1 MTHDCQDKKTCLPV
15 TTLSACRYMVS
26 VVTPGELLKAWR
38 ARVGLT
44 QEELASAGEVT
55 RSYVNDC
62 EADRAS
68 PTVRTLLRLIAAI
81 ERSYGPL
88 GKTEHRRL
96 ARFFL
101 GPSVEGTL
109 IVAKETIP
117 LEGRRR

>member
-1 MTHDCQDKKTCLPV
+1 
-15 TTLSACRYMVS
+15 MVS

-38 ARVGLT
+38 AKVGLT
-44 QEELASAGEVT
+44 QEELATAVGVG
-55 RSYVNDC
+55 RSYVNDY

-68 PTVRTLLRLIAAI
+68 PSVRTLLRFVAAI

-88 GKTEHRRL
+88 GKDEHMRL

-109 IVAKETIP
+109 IVARHAIP
-117 LEGRRR
+117 LGGRRR